1 MRAEFLIVLAVSAAF
16 IIAGATISLVSRQ
29 LGRSEMR
36 MEAAEGRVKHMK
48 DAQERRDEIEALP
61 DGDLLD
67 RVGRWIFP

>member
-29 LGRSEMR
+29 LGRSETM

-61 DGDLLD
+61 DDGLAD
-67 RVGRWIFP
+67 RIGRWMR

>member
-1 MRAEFLIVLAVSAAF
+1 MRAELLILLAVSAAF

-36 MEAAEGRVKHMK
+36 IEAAEGRVKHMK

-61 DGDLLD
+61 DDGLAD
-67 RVGRWIFP
+67 RIDRWMR

>member
-1 MRAEFLIVLAVSAAF
+1 MRAELLILLAVSAAF

-36 MEAAEGRVKHMK
+36 IEAAEGRVKHMK

-61 DGDLLD
+61 DDGLAD
-67 RVGRWIFP
+67 RIGRWMR